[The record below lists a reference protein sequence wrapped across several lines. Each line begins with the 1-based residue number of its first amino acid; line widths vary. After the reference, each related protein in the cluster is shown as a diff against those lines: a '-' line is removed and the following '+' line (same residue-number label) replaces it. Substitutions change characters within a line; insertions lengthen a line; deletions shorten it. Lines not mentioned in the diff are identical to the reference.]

1 MRYFTMLFTLS
12 LAFLTGC
19 AQMPLN
25 VGARYPSSASMYTP
39 QQTQQLQ
46 NVQVGTV
53 LSIRPVTIT
62 ADTSATVPTGIAG
75 AAAGGLL
82 GSQVGRGNGKLAI
95 AAVSGI
101 AGYVAA
107 SHVAQTAFQRHG
119 NQITVKMDNG
129 QMVAVTQAGDTD
141 VALGQ
146 RVQIV
151 GGNWFGQVARIMPL

>member
-1 MRYFTMLFTLS
+1 MRYFTMLFALS

-25 VGARYPSSASMYTP
+25 LGARYPSSASMYSP

-46 NVQVGTV
+46 TVQVGTV
-53 LSIRPVTIT
+53 LSIRPVSIT
-62 ADTSATVPTGIAG
+62 ADSATTVPVGVVG

-82 GSQVGRGNGKLAI
+82 GSKVGRGNGRRAM

-107 SHVAQTAFQRHG
+107 SHAAQTAFQQRG

-129 QMVAVTQAGDTD
+129 QMVAVTQAGDTE